1 VLPQQNKSCELVGGS
16 QDGDRKLLGVK
27 EQGLEQ
33 ELEVAA
39 MEFTRFPVVAG
50 CGLLLPAEL

>member
-1 VLPQQNKSCELVGGS
+1 MGGS